1 VTVSACAW
9 DGCGSEIAV
18 NTTKLLQKGNRVS
31 TLITDSQPSG
41 NPPSGSLLPELT
53 AITVSDFSQDPARLC

>member
-18 NTTKLLQKGNRVS
+18 NTTKLLLQKGNRVS
-31 TLITDSQPSG
+31 TLIRNRQGTRLLEAF
-41 NPPSGSLLPELT
+41 SL
-53 AITVSDFSQDPARLC
+53 S

>member
-1 VTVSACAW
+1 VVTVSACAW

-31 TLITDSQPSG
+31 TLKSNRQGTRLLEAF
-41 NPPSGSLLPELT
+41 SL
-53 AITVSDFSQDPARLC
+53 R